1 MKKKISIIGAGNL
14 TLSLLSS
21 IEACSKDYIISI
33 VDNNRSRKRLLKKH
47 KVSFVSNIDNNISDS
62 KVIFLNVKPKDSSS
76 VLKSLKPY
84 VGAKNIIISFMAGIK
99 VNDIKKALD
108 TETSVIRCMTNITA
122 INNDAIIFYF
132 MKKSN
137 KQHSNLLSKVFKK
150 QKQLIEC
157 KSEDELNKITA
168 LYGSAPAYYILFN
181 ETIKNIYKKLG
192 YTSSQASKLSDNLFI
207 GTANLI
213 KSGLSGK
220 DLINS
225 IASKGGTTEAALK
238 ELSKSRIDKSLYN
251 AIKTAI
257 KKSKEL
263 AKN

>member
-1 MKKKISIIGAGNL
+1 MKK
-14 TLSLLSS
+14 
-21 IEACSKDYIISI
+21 
-33 VDNNRSRKRLLKKH
+33 
-47 KVSFVSNIDNNISDS
+47 F
-62 KVIFLNVKPKDSSS
+62 
-76 VLKSLKPY
+76 
-84 VGAKNIIISFMAGIK
+84 
-99 VNDIKKALD
+99 
-108 TETSVIRCMTNITA
+108 
-122 INNDAIIFYF
+122 
-132 MKKSN
+132 N
-137 KQHSNLLSKVFKK
+137 KQHSDLLSTVFKK